1 MRERDEFAT
10 VFWRRASGS
19 LPPAVLQR
27 YLPQL
32 KSAESFELALD
43 RAVEAW
49 KSLAQL
55 LHLSSQRP
63 AH

>member
-10 VFWRRASGS
+10 AFWRQACGS
-19 LPPAVLQR
+19 LPPAVRRR

-43 RAVEAW
+43 RALEAW
-49 KSLAQL
+49 KTLAQL
-55 LHLSSQRP
+55 MHLSPHRP

>member
-10 VFWRRASGS
+10 AFWRNASES
-19 LPPAVLQR
+19 LPPTVLRR

-55 LHLSSQRP
+55 LRLSQHRP

>member
-10 VFWRRASGS
+10 AFWRRASGS
-19 LPPAVLQR
+19 LPPAVRRR
-27 YLPQL
+27 YLLQL

-55 LHLSSQRP
+55 LHPSPHRP

>member
-10 VFWRRASGS
+10 AFWRKASGS
-19 LPPAVLQR
+19 LPPAVRRR

-32 KSAESFELALD
+32 KSAESFDLALD
-43 RAVEAW
+43 RAVQAW
-49 KSLAQL
+49 KSVVDL
-55 LHLSSQRP
+55 LHFPPHRA